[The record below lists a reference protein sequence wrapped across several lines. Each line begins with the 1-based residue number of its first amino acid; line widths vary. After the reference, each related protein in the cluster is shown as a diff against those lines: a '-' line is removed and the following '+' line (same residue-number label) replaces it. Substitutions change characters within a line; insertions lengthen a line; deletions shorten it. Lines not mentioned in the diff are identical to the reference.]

1 MNQHRLTSAQLDRLL
16 TAYSSTADSTAVID
30 SGIIRLL
37 PPGLRQ
43 MTTPVGFEAGEVIFY
58 EGEAGDAMYLI
69 RAGGVAVIRG
79 TFDAP
84 LILGYRDAGEFV
96 GEMALIDDLP
106 RSATVVALSEVQLLK
121 ITRDDFQQLLDESS
135 LLDHNLLRKLSTRLR
150 ASDDERS
157 AIAAAQQRLAE
168 HVHELEA
175 EKRQLL
181 EVQRLQQETVDLIVH
196 DLRNPLHVIVN
207 AFGVLNMSVPE
218 VVLTENQELFNL
230 VTQTTDRMV
239 RLIDSILDVSRIE
252 AGQAQRNARAHRSGR
267 SHPYRRAARE
277 LFAGQTHPGND
288 RGLAGPARSTVGC
301 RHDRSGGG
309 ESDR

>member
-1 MNQHRLTSAQLDRLL
+1 MTHHRLTATQLDRLL
-16 TAYSSTADSTAVID
+16 TAYASTADASAVID

-43 MTTPVGFEAGEVIFY
+43 LTTPVGFESGEVIFY

-135 LLDHNLLRKLSTRLR
+135 LLDHNLLRRAQRAAARLR
-150 ASDDERS
+150 R
-157 AIAAAQQRLAE
+157 R
-168 HVHELEA
+168 
-175 EKRQLL
+175 
-181 EVQRLQQETVDLIVH
+181 
-196 DLRNPLHVIVN
+196 
-207 AFGVLNMSVPE
+207 AFG
-218 VVLTENQELFNL
+218 
-230 VTQTTDRMV
+230 
-239 RLIDSILDVSRIE
+239 
-252 AGQAQRNARAHRSGR
+252 HR
-267 SHPYRRAARE
+267 RRAA
-277 LFAGQTHPGND
+277 A
-288 RGLAGPARSTVGC
+288 AR
-301 RHDRSGGG
+301 
-309 ESDR
+309 